1 MLEAAAK
8 PTLSLDGFEGPLD
21 LLLQLIEQ
29 HQLDIT
35 TIALAEVADRYLQLV
50 HTMAEPDPSVLA
62 NFLAIGARLLV
73 IKTRALLPR
82 SPLPVIAPEEDPGEQ
97 LARQLREYTQF
108 KQVAASLKEREEAG
122 LRTYLR
128 IVPPPLPPRPQP
140 TQTPTLDIGIGA
152 LHAAVERR
160 MALLRSA
167 TEPTTDVPRPKV
179 LTIADVADHL
189 RRRLVTRPWITFDDL
204 LSLAIT
210 RHEVIVTLWTVLEL
224 YKRQVIVFRQEGL
237 FDQITLGRGD
247 RFDKEQSA
255 QSEEPLD
262 S

>member
-1 MLEAAAK
+1 MLETAK
-8 PTLSLDGFEGPLD
+8 PTLSLEGFEGPLD

-35 TIALAEVADRYLQLV
+35 TIALAEVADRYLALV
-50 HTMAEPDPSVLA
+50 RAAPERDPSILA
-62 NFLAIGARLLV
+62 EFLAIGARLLV

-82 SPLPVIAPEEDPGEQ
+82 SPLPTIAPEEDPGEQ
-97 LARQLREYTQF
+97 LARQLREYSQF
-108 KQVAASLKEREEAG
+108 KQVATTLKEREAAG

-128 IVPPPLPPRPQP
+128 VVPPPLPPRPQP
-140 TQTPTLDIGIGA
+140 AHTPALDIGVGA

-160 MALLRSA
+160 LALLRSTA
-167 TEPTTDVPRPKV
+167 EPTTDIPRPKV
-179 LTIADVADHL
+179 LTLADVTDHL
-189 RRRLVTRPWITFDDL
+189 RRRLATRSWITFDDL

-247 RFDKEQSA
+247 HFDSPA
-255 QSEEPLD
+255 SE
-262 S
+262 